1 MVWTSGQASTWV
13 STFNHAAMDFTSWT
27 STLHSNFHR
36 TDTYLTHWHTTF
48 YNTWHTY
55 KY

>member
-1 MVWTSGQASTWV
+1 MTWKYASFIMA
-13 STFNHAAMDFTSWT
+13 TFN
-27 STLHSNFHR
+27 
-36 TDTYLTHWHTTF
+36 LTHWHTTF